1 MSEGVPELTVRDF
14 AGAVAARTAAP
25 GGGAVAAV
33 TAGTSAA
40 LVAMAA
46 RFADSDLAEL
56 AGRADSLRHEALALA
71 DADIEAYQAVLDAYR
86 RKDERDITTALGR
99 ATDVPLRIAGIGS
112 EVATLAARLVA
123 GGNPNLIGDARVAAT
138 LAKGAAIAAAALV
151 RINVAAGGL
160 DPQLTERADAYV
172 ERCGEPP

>member
-1 MSEGVPELTVRDF
+1 MNKELPALTVRDF
-14 AGAVAARTAAP
+14 LDSVAARTSAP

-33 TAGTSAA
+33 TASASAA

-46 RFADSDLAEL
+46 RFADGDLTEL
-56 AGRADSLRHEALALA
+56 AGPADRLREEALALA

-86 RKDERDITTALGR
+86 RKNRQDIAAALGA
-99 ATDVPLRIAGIGS
+99 ATDVPLRIARIGS
-112 EVATLAARLVA
+112 EVAALAARLVA
-123 GGNPNLIGDARVAAT
+123 GGNRNLIGDARVGAT
-138 LAKGAAIAAAALV
+138 LAKSAATAAAALV

-160 DPQLTERADAYV
+160 DPQLTHRADTYV